1 MKKTQQNRPTKK
13 KPQKNKQKPQPKHA
27 LEVFFF
33 QITCHMFRHILS
45 AECEHLLW
53 IMQAHA
59 HNQHIKLQ
67 QISQHHAH
75 NNG

>member
-1 MKKTQQNRPTKK
+1 MHWR
-13 KPQKNKQKPQPKHA
+13 
-27 LEVFFF
+27 VFFFFF
-33 QITCHMFRHILS
+33 QIMRNVIRHILS

-59 HNQHIKLQ
+59 HNQYIKLQ